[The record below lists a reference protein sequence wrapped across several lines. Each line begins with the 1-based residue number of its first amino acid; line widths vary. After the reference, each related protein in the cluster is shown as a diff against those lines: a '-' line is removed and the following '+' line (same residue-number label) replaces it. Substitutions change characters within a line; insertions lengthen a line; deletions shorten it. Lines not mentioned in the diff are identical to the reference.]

1 MIVIDSSFWI
11 ELFAGTSFGEII
23 RDNQDFISG
32 NFLLPS
38 IIITEVYKK
47 LLIETDSYTAL
58 LFTTQMKIGNVVDLD
73 FELALNSAIV
83 GKTYKLPLADSI
95 IYATTL
101 NYNATLFTLDKHFK
115 ELPKVEYFE
124 KLKAL

>member
-11 ELFAGTSFGEII
+11 ELFAGTSFGKII
-23 RDNQDFISG
+23 RDNQDFING

-58 LFTTQMKIGNVVDLD
+58 LFTTQMKTGKIVDLD

-95 IYATTL
+95 IYATAL
-101 NYNATLFTLDKHFK
+101 EHSAILFTLDKHFK
-115 ELPKVEYFE
+115 DLPKVRYFE
-124 KLKAL
+124 K